1 LLDRTSEYSQ
11 FRPTEYQGTIGDDEP
26 GQEHE
31 RYFMTRPR
39 ILIADD
45 HAMLLDAFRAL
56 LESEFDVVGTVTDG
70 RMLLEEFSRLHP
82 DVVLLD
88 IAMPLLNGLDAG
100 RQLRAQHKSVKLI
113 YLTMYADPDLAGEA
127 LRLGASGYV
136 LKSSAAHEL
145 KQAIHEA
152 LRGRS
157 YITPLITRDVVGS
170 PIDRTNRHTLTMR
183 QREVLQLLAEGRS
196 MKEVGTV
203 LNVTARTVAF
213 HKYKMMEQLG
223 LKTSAELV
231 QFAVKQGMVASVQF
245 FQPDVADENLGGRF
259 DLDSEL
265 S

>member
-1 LLDRTSEYSQ
+1 
-11 FRPTEYQGTIGDDEP
+11 
-26 GQEHE
+26 
-31 RYFMTRPR
+31 MTRPR
-39 ILIADD
+39 ILMADD

-56 LESEFDVVGTVTDG
+56 LEPEFDVVGAVTDG
-70 RMLLEEFSRLHP
+70 RMLLAEFSRLHP

-100 RQLRAQHKSVKLI
+100 RQLIAQRKSVKLI
-113 YLTMYADPDLAGEA
+113 YLTMNPDPDLAGEA

-145 KQAIHEA
+145 TQAIHEA

-170 PIDRTNRHTLTMR
+170 LIAHPTERHELTTR

-196 MKEVGTV
+196 MKEVGAI
-203 LNVTARTVAF
+203 LNLTPRTVAF
-213 HKYKMMEQLG
+213 HKYRMMEQLR

-231 QFAVKQGMVASVQF
+231 QFAVKQGVVA
-245 FQPDVADENLGGRF
+245 
-259 DLDSEL
+259 
-265 S
+265 